1 MTTMNAKSALPIRAS
16 RRIQHGFSLIEIL
29 VGMAIGLIGV
39 VVIFQM
45 LTNWDASRRTT
56 SAGSD
61 AQIAGSVG
69 MFTLEREFKVAGTG
83 FGTVTA
89 INTVSLGSVATSAN
103 VSLAPLLNCTVSAY
117 DQRAPIPAFT
127 FPLLPISIT
136 PNAINGGPVTI
147 TTLYGNSDFLS
158 AGITY
163 KSSTGTTK
171 QLINRSG
178 FQLGDVVVVTALET
192 ALAPIPCA
200 MIEVTAVN
208 DPDLLTIGHAQL
220 GSYTTFYGQTQP
232 SYYNDPAGAAAAISN
247 GYLFNLGPN
256 PALMQWNIQGGRRL
270 VKANLLNR
278 TAPAGEVADGI
289 VNMQAQYGYDINGD
303 NIISNGEWVST
314 LPTPTDWTKVRA
326 VRVALLARSQQFEK
340 NYISPPPA
348 WAGGNFTMFN
358 MDNSL
363 GATSGGTNSD
373 PNDWRT
379 YRYRV
384 YEKVIPLRNVI
395 WPNT

>member
-1 MTTMNAKSALPIRAS
+1 MIAMNAKLMLPIRAAQ
-16 RRIQHGFSLIEIL
+16 RRQHGFSLIEIL
-29 VGMAIGLIGV
+29 VGMAIGLIGI

-45 LTNWDASRRTT
+45 LTNWDSSRRTT

-61 AQIAGSVG
+61 AQISGSIG
-69 MFTLEREFKVAGTG
+69 LFTLEREFKVAGTG

-89 INTVSLGSVATSAN
+89 LN
-103 VSLAPLLNCTVSAY
+103 VSVAPLLNCAVSAY
-117 DQRAPIPAFT
+117 DQRLSTPAFT

-136 PNAINGGPVTI
+136 PNSTIGGPVTI
-147 TTLYGNSDFLS
+147 TTLYGNSDFLGS
-158 AGITY
+158 GITF
-163 KSSTGTTK
+163 KSSTATTK

-178 FQLGDVVVVTALET
+178 FQLGDVVIATPLET
-192 ALAPIPCA
+192 AAAPIQCA
-200 MIEVTAVN
+200 MFEVTN
-208 DPDLLTIGHAQL
+208 NIDPDLLTIGHAQTA
-220 GSYTTFYGQTQP
+220 SYTSFYPNPP
-232 SYYNDPAGAAAAISN
+232 SPHASFYNAPSGAAAAINN

-256 PALMQWNIQGGRRL
+256 PALMQWSIQGGRRL
-270 VKANLLNR
+270 VAANLLNAS
-278 TAPAGEVADGI
+278 APAGEIAEGI
-289 VNMQAQYGYDINGD
+289 VNMQAQYGYDTDGN
-303 NIISNGEWVST
+303 NIISVGEWTST

-340 NYISPPPA
+340 NYVSPVPT
-348 WAGGNFTMFN
+348 WAGGGFTMFN

-363 GATSGGTNSD
+363 GATTGPTNSD

>member
-1 MTTMNAKSALPIRAS
+1 MNSMNAKSSLPFRTS
-16 RRIQHGFSLIEIL
+16 RRTQHGFSLIEIL

-45 LTNWDASRRTT
+45 LSNWDASRRTT

-89 INTVSLGSVATSAN
+89 DKVSV
-103 VSLAPLLNCTVSAY
+103 APLLNCAVSAY
-117 DQRAPIPAFT
+117 DQRAPTPAFT
-127 FPLLPISIT
+127 FPLLPVSIT

-158 AGITY
+158 SGITF
-163 KSSTGTTK
+163 KSSTATTK

-178 FQLGDVVVVTALET
+178 FQLGDVVVVTPLET
-192 ALAPIPCA
+192 AAAPIQCA

-208 DPDLLTIGHAQL
+208 DPDLLTIGHAKIA
-220 GSYTTFYGQTQP
+220 SYTTFYSQTQP
-232 SYYNDPAGAAAAISN
+232 SYYNDPAGAAAAVNN

-270 VKANLLNR
+270 VKANLLN
-278 TAPAGEVADGI
+278 TMAPAAEVADGI
-289 VNMQAQYGYDINGD
+289 VNMQALYGYDTNGD
-303 NIISNGEWVST
+303 NIISTDEWIST

-326 VRVALLARSQQFEK
+326 IRVALLSRSQQFENEK
-340 NYISPPPA
+340 NYVSLPPG
-348 WAGGNFTMFN
+348 WFGGNFTMFN
-358 MDNSL
+358 VDGTL
-363 GATSGGTNSD
+363 GATTGSPNGN
-373 PNDWRT
+373 PNDWFK